1 MKENTNASSIYHSRY
16 DKIFAQFR
24 SHNKAV
30 VLDKMLFWW
39 QHSKYTFANNPSIWF
54 TRDYEAMAFATGVAL
69 STLKTYLADFDKEGF
84 IERQSKLVSL
94 RHEDGS
100 IKIKKRCFIRF
111 TDKFL
116 ALLNIIPSE
125 QPKNANPE
133 TSADLTKDTN
143 KSSFFAQDCTIE
155 KPDSGLS
162 YIKENKGFDIS
173 NSTISNAGAVDKP
186 KIQDG
191 FSEFGI
197 ETEIGDRLSQR
208 DKNYIKGVLRNLEKA
223 KPGLISNPEQAF
235 AEIVFSILN
244 DAQWTGQTENLRH
257 RINIIAKLFRNR
269 TWRTPK
275 GFYNHCDFSQKFIP
289 SGYKSRV
296 ASDKKPAEQGDE
308 APSSDAQKRYELE
321 QDIRTT
327 EVQLRACEMSI
338 HGTQSHL
345 ARYRNNFSL
354 EASLS
359 FVAEIQEKR
368 LEERAYLEKLSIQK
382 SKIQTTLS
390 ACSSHQQISQQ
401 RLGYLLE
408 TTKLIAHEMEILTQA
423 ITEYSHESRY
433 TKEQIMTMQND
444 LTLAYERYQQEEVLL
459 QEASGLFAVA
469 A

>member
-1 MKENTNASSIYHSRY
+1 MGNVCTIYHSRY
-16 DKIFAQFR
+16 DKIFAHFR

-54 TRDYEAMAFATGVAL
+54 TRDYETMAHATGVAL
-69 STLKTYLADFDKEGF
+69 STLKTYLADFHKEGF
-84 IERQSKLVSL
+84 IQRQSKLVSL
-94 RHEDGS
+94 KQEDGS

-125 QPKNANPE
+125 QPQEENPE
-133 TSADLTKDTN
+133 TSADLYKEAD

-155 KPDSGLS
+155 KSDSGLS
-162 YIKENKGFDIS
+162 YIKENKGFSIS
-173 NSTISNAGAVDKP
+173 NSTISNAVAVDKP
-186 KIQDG
+186 KDR
-191 FSEFGI
+191 FSEFAI

-244 DAQWTGQTENLRH
+244 DAQWSGQTENLRH

-275 GFYNHCDFSQKFIP
+275 GFYNHCAFSQKFIP
-289 SGYKSRV
+289 AGYKSR
-296 ASDKKPAEQGDE
+296 ASTDTNTAEQGDE
-308 APSSDAQKRYELE
+308 VTSSDAQKRHELE

-327 EVQLRACEMSI
+327 EAQLRACEMSI

-345 ARYRNNFSL
+345 ARYKNNFSL

-390 ACSSHQQISQQ
+390 ACSSHQQTSQQ

-433 TKEQIMTMQND
+433 TKEQIISMQND
-444 LTLAYERYQQEEVLL
+444 LIKIYEQYHQEQVLL
-459 QEASGLFAVA
+459 QEASGIFAVA